1 MKWLTL
7 NKEVKFYIVTDE
19 QIENIEKL
27 KKMFY
32 LICKE
37 NVSISKKD
45 KLLEVYNISQRAFDE
60 LSISIK
66 PLITDLRINKMAFV
80 VVPTF
85 NELYEGIIQTKE
97 NDVYYLQDMF
107 LSDVTKAKQIAK
119 QLFAKIPEN
128 IIETVKNYIAMNH
141 SVIRVSKKMF
151 THRNTINYRI
161 NKFIN
166 MSNIDI
172 REINN
177 SILVYFMIELIDAI

>member
-1 MKWLTL
+1 
-7 NKEVKFYIVTDE
+7 
-19 QIENIEKL
+19 
-27 KKMFY
+27 
-32 LICKE
+32 
-37 NVSISKKD
+37 
-45 KLLEVYNISQRAFDE
+45 
-60 LSISIK
+60 
-66 PLITDLRINKMAFV
+66 MAFV

-177 SILVYFMIELIDAI
+177 SILVYFMIELFDAI